1 MEVSSLGNF
10 ASAQKQ
16 TTETSS
22 TAGSKNASLAS
33 ASSEPQGTTTEE
45 AQTSPIPPVNQ
56 TGGLSGEEGNTVA
69 PGTGSSGGA
78 IDLLT

>member
-16 TTETSS
+16 TTETNS
-22 TAGSKNASLAS
+22 TEGSKSARLAS

-45 AQTSPIPPVNQ
+45 AQNCPLPPVHQ
-56 TGGLSGEEGNTVA
+56 TAELSGEEGNTGA
-69 PGTGSSGGA
+69 PESGPGGA
-78 IDLLT
+78 VDLLT

>member
-16 TTETSS
+16 TTETNS
-22 TAGSKNASLAS
+22 TEGSKSARLAS

-45 AQTSPIPPVNQ
+45 AQTSPIPPVHQ
-56 TGGLSGEEGNTVA
+56 TAELSGEEGNTVA
-69 PGTGSSGGA
+69 PESRPGGA
-78 IDLLT
+78 VDFLT

>member
-16 TTETSS
+16 TTETNS
-22 TAGSKNASLAS
+22 TEGSKSARLAS

-45 AQTSPIPPVNQ
+45 AQTSPIPPVHQ
-56 TGGLSGEEGNTVA
+56 TAELSGEEGNTVA
-69 PGTGSSGGA
+69 PESGPDGA
-78 IDLLT
+78 VDLLT

>member
-22 TAGSKNASLAS
+22 AEGGKTARS
-33 ASSEPQGTTTEE
+33 ATVSSAPQDAVTEE
-45 AQTSPIPPVNQ
+45 AQTSPVPPVNQ
-56 TGGLSGEEGNTVA
+56 TAELSGQEGNTVT
-69 PGTGSSGGA
+69 PESGGGTTVDVLA
-78 IDLLT
+78 

>member
-1 MEVSSLGNF
+1 MEVPSLGNF

-22 TAGSKNASLAS
+22 TEGSKNARLAS
-33 ASSEPQGTTTEE
+33 ASNEPQGTATEE

-56 TGGLSGEEGNTVA
+56 TGGLSGEEGNTVT
-69 PGTGSSGGA
+69 PESGFSGA

>member
-10 ASAQKQ
+10 ASAQKP

-22 TAGSKNASLAS
+22 TEGARS
-33 ASSEPQGTTTEE
+33 ASTESQGTNTEE

-56 TGGLSGEEGNTVA
+56 TAELSGEEGNSVNSES
-69 PGTGSSGGA
+69 SSGGA
-78 IDLLT
+78 VDLLA

>member
-16 TTETSS
+16 TTETNS
-22 TAGSKNASLAS
+22 TEGSKSARLAS

-56 TGGLSGEEGNTVA
+56 TAELSGEEGNTVA
-69 PGTGSSGGA
+69 PEAGPGGVV
-78 IDLLT
+78 DLLT

>member
-16 TTETSS
+16 TTETNS
-22 TAGSKNASLAS
+22 TEGSKSARLAS
-33 ASSEPQGTTTEE
+33 ASSEPQGTVTEE

-69 PGTGSSGGA
+69 PDSSAGTAG
-78 IDLLT
+78 DLLA

>member
-1 MEVSSLGNF
+1 MEVSSLGSF

-16 TTETSS
+16 TTETNSND
-22 TAGSKNASLAS
+22 GSKSARLAS

-56 TGGLSGEEGNTVA
+56 TAELSGEEGNAVA
-69 PGTGSSGGA
+69 SESSAGSA
-78 IDLLT
+78 VDLLA

>member
-22 TAGSKNASLAS
+22 TEGSKNARLAS
-33 ASSEPQGTTTEE
+33 ASNEPQGTATEE
-45 AQTSPIPPVNQ
+45 AQTRPIPPVNQ
-56 TGGLSGEEGNTVA
+56 PGGLSGEEGNAVA
-69 PGTGSSGGA
+69 SESSAGSA
-78 IDLLT
+78 VYL

>member
-22 TAGSKNASLAS
+22 NDGSKSARLSS

-56 TGGLSGEEGNTVA
+56 TAELSGEEGNAVA
-69 PGTGSSGGA
+69 SESSAGSA
-78 IDLLT
+78 VDLLA

>member
-16 TTETSS
+16 TTETNSND
-22 TAGSKNASLAS
+22 GSKSARLAS
-33 ASSEPQGTTTEE
+33 AYSEPQGTTTEE

-56 TGGLSGEEGNTVA
+56 TAELSGEEGNAVA
-69 PGTGSSGGA
+69 SESSAGSA
-78 IDLLT
+78 VDLLT

>member
-16 TTETSS
+16 TTETNS
-22 TAGSKNASLAS
+22 TEGSKSARLAS

-45 AQTSPIPPVNQ
+45 VQTSPIPPVHQ
-56 TGGLSGEEGNTVA
+56 TAELSGEEGNTVA
-69 PGTGSSGGA
+69 PESGPGGA
-78 IDLLT
+78 VDLLT

>member
-16 TTETSS
+16 TTETNSND
-22 TAGSKNASLAS
+22 GSKSARLAS
-33 ASSEPQGTTTEE
+33 TSSEPQVTTTEE

-56 TGGLSGEEGNTVA
+56 TAELSGEEGNAVA
-69 PGTGSSGGA
+69 SESSAGSA
-78 IDLLT
+78 VDLLA

>member
-10 ASAQKQ
+10 ASSQKQ

-22 TAGSKNASLAS
+22 AEGSKSARLAS
-33 ASSEPQGTTTEE
+33 VSTEPQGTTTE

-56 TGGLSGEEGNTVA
+56 TSEVGGENGN
-69 PGTGSSGGA
+69 TGSSETGSGVA
-78 IDLLT
+78 VDLLA

>member
-16 TTETSS
+16 TTETNS
-22 TAGSKNASLAS
+22 TEGSKSARLAS

-45 AQTSPIPPVNQ
+45 AQTSPIPPVHQ
-56 TGGLSGEEGNTVA
+56 TAELSGEEGNTVA
-69 PGTGSSGGA
+69 PESGPGGA
-78 IDLLT
+78 VDILT

>member
-16 TTETSS
+16 TTETNS
-22 TAGSKNASLAS
+22 TEGSKSARLAS

-45 AQTSPIPPVNQ
+45 AQTSPIPPVHQ
-56 TGGLSGEEGNTVA
+56 TAELSGEEGNTVA
-69 PGTGSSGGA
+69 PESGPGGA
-78 IDLLT
+78 VDFLT

>member
-16 TTETSS
+16 TTETNS
-22 TAGSKNASLAS
+22 TEGSKSACLAS

-45 AQTSPIPPVNQ
+45 AQTSPIPPVHQ
-56 TGGLSGEEGNTVA
+56 TAELSGEEGNTVA
-69 PGTGSSGGA
+69 PESGPSGA
-78 IDLLT
+78 VDLLT

>member
-16 TTETSS
+16 TTETNS
-22 TAGSKNASLAS
+22 TEGSKSARLAS

-45 AQTSPIPPVNQ
+45 AQTSPIPPVHQ
-56 TGGLSGEEGNTVA
+56 TAELSGEEGNTVA
-69 PGTGSSGGA
+69 PESGLSGA
-78 IDLLT
+78 VDLLT